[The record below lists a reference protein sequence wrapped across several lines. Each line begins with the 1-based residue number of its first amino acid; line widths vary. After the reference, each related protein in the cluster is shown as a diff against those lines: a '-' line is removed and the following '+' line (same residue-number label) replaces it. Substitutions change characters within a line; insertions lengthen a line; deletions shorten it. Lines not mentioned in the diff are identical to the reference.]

1 MPSTLTWLDTSAEEQ
16 RRVREL
22 VALYSQSESRDELG
36 IGQVR
41 DAFANGLFPGTSTVH
56 TRARYLLFI
65 PWIYTSGAKTRRG
78 SRLTAWT
85 DKQELRLIDALI
97 REGVGRGEGL
107 IGRVAGSSLT
117 TLPSATY
124 WSALQR
130 YGILTRS
137 VSPDM
142 LGMLRPALHAGA
154 DDELALRANQDW
166 HPTLPAPPKEFPDT
180 VQAGMALLPD
190 EALWLRERILETAPN
205 TMLAHLLIDDTA
217 MADDVVSPWFDPAC
231 MSADGSPA
239 TLLQH
244 GRCFSHV
251 MRGAAILYN
260 LLIAER
266 YETAG
271 FTSVPDPV
279 GQYREDLATW
289 IEAVIA
295 DGDLISSWDLHEM
308 WRLVRS
314 INPRIGL
321 QTRAF
326 VDRWVDIVR
335 SGRLDTLADD
345 EHARAVVKDRE
356 RRQKGAQSRL
366 VNDRLLRKWSGASG
380 TSELVYRWPQVRRLV
395 TDIREGIAS
404 AGS

>member
-1 MPSTLTWLDTSAEEQ
+1 
-16 RRVREL
+16 
-22 VALYSQSESRDELG
+22 
-36 IGQVR
+36 
-41 DAFANGLFPGTSTVH
+41 
-56 TRARYLLFI
+56 
-65 PWIYTSGAKTRRG
+65 
-78 SRLTAWT
+78 
-85 DKQELRLIDALI
+85 
-97 REGVGRGEGL
+97 
-107 IGRVAGSSLT
+107 
-117 TLPSATY
+117 
-124 WSALQR
+124 
-130 YGILTRS
+130 
-137 VSPDM
+137 
-142 LGMLRPALHAGA
+142 
-154 DDELALRANQDW
+154 
-166 HPTLPAPPKEFPDT
+166 
-180 VQAGMALLPD
+180 
-190 EALWLRERILETAPN
+190 
-205 TMLAHLLIDDTA
+205 
-217 MADDVVSPWFDPAC
+217 
-231 MSADGSPA
+231 
-239 TLLQH
+239 
-244 GRCFSHV
+244 